1 MRLRHRFYLAALVL
15 ALLVLALIGFI
26 VKPKGLAT

>member
-1 MRLRHRFYLAALVL
+1 MKLRRRFYLAALVL

>member
-1 MRLRHRFYLAALVL
+1 MRLRHRFYLAALVF
-15 ALLVLALIGFI
+15 ALLVLALIGLV